1 MLQSIACKAD
11 DVQRARELVIAM
23 LLATVRLFL
32 LIKSDTCPFL
42 SKTESKLFLFFHLFC
57 IKVKVS
63 KAESKLCCAAAAGR
77 PRLFSDGPTMW
88 NALTTMVGYLNSD
101 GYCYNDKCHVRASTY
116 TLHLPISRGIDVLH
130 VLMPSLL
137 HATP

>member
-42 SKTESKLFLFFHLFC
+42 SKTESKLFLFFHLFLY
-57 IKVKVS
+57 KS
-63 KAESKLCCAAAAGR
+63 ESKQ
-77 PRLFSDGPTMW
+77 S
-88 NALTTMVGYLNSD
+88 
-101 GYCYNDKCHVRASTY
+101 
-116 TLHLPISRGIDVLH
+116 
-130 VLMPSLL
+130 
-137 HATP
+137 